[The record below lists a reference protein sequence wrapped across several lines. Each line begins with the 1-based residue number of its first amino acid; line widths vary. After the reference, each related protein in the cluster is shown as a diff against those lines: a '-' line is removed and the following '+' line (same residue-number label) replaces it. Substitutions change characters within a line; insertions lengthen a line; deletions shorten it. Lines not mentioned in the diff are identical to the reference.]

1 MARSRSSTP
10 SLDRATAFGNFC
22 ERFIGLN
29 LEPFQRMIV
38 EEFFGGCR
46 EVLVLLPRG
55 NGKTEL
61 FAALALFDL
70 LVTPEAAVY
79 VAAASRDQARLAF
92 ERARKMAVR
101 HPEIERRVTV
111 RHNELRTRDGF
122 LRVLASDAP
131 KVHGL
136 APTLALV
143 DELHA
148 HPRGDLYVALK
159 TALGKRDGAR
169 MATISTAGF
178 DRDSILGQLRERA
191 LSLPEVEHEGS
202 LTTARDRGVG
212 FAMFE
217 WAVPE
222 DADLRDPAIVKA
234 ANPAS
239 FVTEDFIA
247 AQIAS
252 PGLHPLEFARYHANV
267 WTESADY
274 WLPPGTWQECAA
286 DYAIEDGERVWM
298 GVDIGGDR
306 AASAIA
312 YATEDLRIGVEVYEG
327 DEAVLTVAERVREL
341 AVRFDV
347 AEVVFDPW
355 RFQAPALEL
364 ERDGLPVMPYPQTN
378 ARMVP
383 ASERLYSA
391 IREGRLQHP
400 SDPDLNRHVAR
411 TIARKTERGWRIDK
425 TRSRDKIDAVVALAM
440 AVDRAAYGSRP
451 ADVIG
456 WI

>member
-1 MARSRSSTP
+1 VTNPSSP
-10 SLDRATAFGNFC
+10 LSPDRATAFRNFC
-22 ERFIGLN
+22 HRFIGLN
-29 LEPFQRMIV
+29 LEPFQEMLV

-46 EVLVLLPRG
+46 EMLVLLPRG

-70 LVTPEAAVY
+70 LVTPEPAVY

-101 HPEIERRVTV
+101 HPEVERRVKV

-148 HPRGDLYVALK
+148 HGRGDLYVALK
-159 TALGKRDGAR
+159 TALGKRDGAQL
-169 MATISTAGF
+169 ATISTAGF

-191 LSLPEVEHEGS
+191 LSLPEVERDGF
-202 LTTARDRGVG
+202 LTTARDRAVG
-212 FAMFE
+212 FSMFE
-217 WAVPE
+217 WSVP
-222 DADLRDPAIVKA
+222 DGADLQDPAIVKA

-239 FVTEDFIA
+239 FVTEEFLA

-252 PGLHPLEFARYHANV
+252 PGLHPLEFARYHGNA
-267 WTESADY
+267 WTEAADY
-274 WLPPGTWQECAA
+274 WLPPGAWQECASA
-286 DYAIEDGERVWM
+286 YRIEDGERVWL
-298 GVDIGGDR
+298 GVDIGGER

-312 YATEDLRIGVEVYEG
+312 YTTEDLRVGVEVFEG
-327 DEAVLTVAERVREL
+327 DGAVLEVAGRIRDL
-341 AVRFDV
+341 AVRFEV
-347 AEVVFDPW
+347 AEVAFDPW

-364 ERDGLPVMPYPQTN
+364 QQDGLPVVPFPQSN
-378 ARMVP
+378 VRMVP
-383 ASERLYSA
+383 ASERLYSVV
-391 IREGRLQHP
+391 REGKLRHP
-400 SDPDLNRHVAR
+400 NDQALNRHVAR

-425 TRSRDKIDAVVALAM
+425 TKSRDQIDAVVALAM
-440 AVDRAAYGSRP
+440 AVDRATNRAEP
-451 ADVIG
+451 AEVVG
-456 WI
+456 WL

>member
-1 MARSRSSTP
+1 MVTNPSSPP
-10 SLDRATAFGNFC
+10 SPDRATAFGNFC
-22 ERFIGLN
+22 RRFIGLN
-29 LEPFQRMIV
+29 LEPFQEMIV
-38 EEFFGGCR
+38 REFFGGCR
-46 EVLVLLPRG
+46 EMLVLLPRG

-70 LVTPEAAVY
+70 LVTPEPAVY

-101 HPEIERRVTV
+101 HPEIERRVKV

-148 HPRGDLYVALK
+148 HGRGDLYVALK
-159 TALGKRDGAR
+159 TALGKRDGAQ

-191 LSLPEVEHEGS
+191 LSLPEVDREGS

-212 FAMFE
+212 FVMFE
-217 WAVPE
+217 WSAPE
-222 DADLRDPAIVKA
+222 DADLQDARIVKA

-239 FVTEDFIA
+239 FVTEEFLA

-286 DYAIEDGERVWM
+286 SYRIEDGERVWL

-312 YATEDLRIGVEVYEG
+312 YVTEDLRVGIEIFEG
-327 DEAVLTVAERVREL
+327 DEAVLEVAARVRAL
-341 AVRFDV
+341 ASRFDV
-347 AEVVFDPW
+347 AEVAFDPW
-355 RFQAPALEL
+355 RFQAPAIEL
-364 ERDGLPVMPYPQTN
+364 ERDGLPVIQFPQTN
-378 ARMVP
+378 VRMVP

-391 IREGRLQHP
+391 VREGKLRHP
-400 SDPDLNRHVAR
+400 NDPGLNRHVAR

-425 TRSRDKIDAVVALAM
+425 TRSRDKIDGVVALAM
-440 AVDRAAYGSRP
+440 AVDRASNRAEA

-456 WI
+456 WL

>member
-1 MARSRSSTP
+1 MTSHSSP
-10 SLDRATAFGNFC
+10 PLPDRATAFSNFC
-22 ERFIGLN
+22 ERFIGLK

-38 EEFFGGCR
+38 GEFFGGCK
-46 EVLVLLPRG
+46 EMLVLLPRG

-70 LVTPEAAVY
+70 LVTPEPAVY

-101 HPEIERRVTV
+101 HPEVERRVKV

-148 HPRGDLYVALK
+148 HGRGDLYVALK
-159 TALGKRDGAR
+159 TALGKRDGAQ
-169 MATISTAGF
+169 MATISTAGY

-191 LSLPEVEHEGS
+191 LSLPEVERDGY
-202 LTTARDRGVG
+202 LTTARDKTVG
-212 FAMFE
+212 FTMFE
-217 WAVPE
+217 WSVPE
-222 DADLRDPAIVKA
+222 DESLEEAATVKK

-239 FVTEDFIA
+239 FVTEEFLA
-247 AQIAS
+247 GQIAS
-252 PGLHPLEFARYHANV
+252 PGLHPLEFARYHANA

-274 WLPPGTWQECAA
+274 WLPPGAWQDCAA
-286 DYAIEDGERVWM
+286 DYVIEDGERVWL
-298 GVDIGGDR
+298 GVDIGGER

-312 YATEDLRIGVEVYEG
+312 YVTEDLRTGIEIFEG
-327 DEAVLTVAERVREL
+327 ESAVLEVAERIRDL
-341 AVRFDV
+341 AVRFEV
-347 AEVVFDPW
+347 AEVAFDPW

-364 ERDGLPVMPYPQTN
+364 QQDGLPVVPFPQSN
-378 ARMVP
+378 VRMVP
-383 ASERLYSA
+383 ASERLYQA
-391 IREGRLQHP
+391 VREGTLQHP
-400 SDPDLNRHVAR
+400 NHSGLNRHVAR
-411 TIARKTERGWRIDK
+411 TIARKTPRGWRIDK
-425 TRSRDKIDAVVALAM
+425 EKSRDQIDGVVALAM
-440 AVDRAAYGSRP
+440 AVDRVSNRSEP
-451 ADVIG
+451 AEVVG
-456 WI
+456 WL